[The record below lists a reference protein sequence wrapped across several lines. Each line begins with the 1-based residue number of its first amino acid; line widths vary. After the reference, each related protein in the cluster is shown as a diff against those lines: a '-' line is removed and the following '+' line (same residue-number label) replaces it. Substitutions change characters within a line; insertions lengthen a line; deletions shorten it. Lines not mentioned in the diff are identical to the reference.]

1 VIAGA
6 GAAAAL
12 CGALAFPVFGG
23 GRFAPLAWPLAGI
36 ALFLLTLALVARWPN
51 AVPWT
56 VLVAATAYLTG
67 RNGGS
72 VVDGWAAVAGALLLL
87 AAELASWS
95 IDDDPRL
102 SAERSLTV
110 RRVVTLAALV
120 LVALFVDFVLLATA
134 AVSSSAGVL
143 VAAVG
148 VAATVAAVTLVLRL
162 SRA

>member
-1 VIAGA
+1 
-6 GAAAAL
+6 
-12 CGALAFPVFGG
+12 VFGG
-23 GRFAPLAWPLAGI
+23 GRFAPLAWPLAGV
-36 ALFLLTLALVARWPN
+36 ALFLLALALVARWPN
-51 AVPWT
+51 AVPWA
-56 VLVAATAYLTG
+56 VLVAAAAYLTG
-67 RNGGS
+67 RSSGS

-102 SAERSLTV
+102 QAERSLTL
-110 RRVVTLAALV
+110 RRAVTLAVLV

-162 SRA
+162 LRI